1 MHRKHSPGRVDH
13 RECHPP
19 PLWELVISS
28 HRLGEQACLKAS
40 GMETLGNRDGCL
52 EKCKRG
58 EEKGKIKSW
67 EIFWPEKMDSSY
79 LSVALSN
86 SPPFRCSCICDLCS
100 EKSALAFFHLTA
112 GILNKWPFLTQT
124 HCCLWPPQIMAS
136 PLLLPDAW
144 LLSISP
150 LSAPQEVSF
159 IPSGVFPIGLCSRA
173 AFLTTC
179 LSDHCNWQEF
189 TFYSTLGK
197 QLPYG
202 KHILFDVGFIQ
213 ELILVIIT
221 VSHSGLLLFFL
232 YFPAGLFEA

>member
-1 MHRKHSPGRVDH
+1 
-13 RECHPP
+13 
-19 PLWELVISS
+19 
-28 HRLGEQACLKAS
+28 
-40 GMETLGNRDGCL
+40 
-52 EKCKRG
+52 
-58 EEKGKIKSW
+58 
-67 EIFWPEKMDSSY
+67 MDSSY

-100 EKSALAFFHLTA
+100 EKSPLAFFHLTA

-144 LLSISP
+144 MLSIS
-150 LSAPQEVSF
+150 LSVCLKKCPSF
-159 IPSGVFPIGLCSRA
+159 LAESFLLVCCRA

-179 LSDHCNWQEF
+179 LSDDFKWQAF